1 MSFPIR
7 VQELRKPSEKPEPDQ
22 ITNDNILEETK
33 CKEAAFKWT
42 EGEGCRFEDKVGK
55 QYRGCVVWRFRN
67 NQGFPLYVV
76 ESLDKTVRITV
87 GEEKLSELD
96 SEPCMREANATV
108 EETNDQEVSRS
119 PVASEPEEDAE
130 TGFDIG
136 QSVVAWMD
144 EDRSWK
150 SGVIL
155 NWKHLGNIFIIKL
168 DSGGFAG
175 VSPSHLK
182 RSPGNT
188 NKVLSSLIF

>member
-1 MSFPIR
+1 MN
-7 VQELRKPSEKPEPDQ
+7 VY
-22 ITNDNILEETK
+22 ILEYTK
-33 CKEAAFKWT
+33 SKESAFKWT
-42 EGEGCRFEDKVGK
+42 EGEGCHFEDKVDK
-55 QYRGCVVWRFRN
+55 KYRGCVLWRFRN
-67 NQGFPLYVV
+67 NQGIPLYVV

-108 EETNDQEVSRS
+108 EENDDQEVSRS
-119 PVASEPEEDAE
+119 PGASEPEEDAE

-150 SGVIL
+150 SGVIF
-155 NWKHLGNIFIIKL
+155 NWQHIGNIFIIKL

-182 RSPGNT
+182 HVEK
-188 NKVLSSLIF
+188 NKVLSNLIF